1 MKKFVYLTLL
11 ALSVCACG
19 GDDDG
24 PSGNNGGSSGGGSSA
39 TEQVFTGTTTNV
51 TATTATI
58 TCNFSSASSA
68 SALQLGVFYS
78 TERSAVDNYQGV
90 LSLSTIIS
98 GSSYQVELSNLNSN
112 TIYYYRAYMVS
123 GGKTYYGSVNSFTT
137 SQGGQELVSTGD
149 ATDITYWSATV
160 TCSIKNT
167 FFTNYKQLGV
177 RYAESK
183 DALENGYS
191 QWEATSTLTNNT
203 FTVTLTN
210 LAEQTTYYYQA
221 RVTYQNTE
229 YYGEIKSF
237 TTLKNTVD
245 YNGHEYVDLG
255 LPSGTKWATMNVGA
269 SKPEDF
275 GDYYAWGETTTKTSY
290 TEDNYTLQGL
300 TADELVSRGVVNV
313 VNPSSYYPDYILS
326 ASYDVATVKWGS
338 VWRMPT
344 SSEINE
350 LESYTTITNSTQNG
364 VEGFLFTSIRNKN
377 SIFLPAAGYWRES
390 GFFNYSNTSR
400 YPNCY
405 YGVYWSSEL
414 STYDN
419 SKAYRMHMDT
429 YDLKSI
435 GSSSEQRYYG
445 SPVRPVTSY

>member
-1 MKKFVYLTLL
+1 MKKFVYLAFL

-24 PSGNNGGSSGGGSSA
+24 PSGNNGGSNGGGSSA

-78 TERSAVDNYQGV
+78 TERSTIDNYQGV
-90 LSLSTIIS
+90 LSLSTSVS

-137 SQGGQELVSTGD
+137 SQGGLVTTGD

-338 VWRMPT
+338 AWRMPT
-344 SSEINE
+344 SDEINE
-350 LESYTTITNSTQNG
+350 LKRYTTMTQTTQNG
-364 VEGFLFTSIRNKN
+364 VEGFLLTSSRNKKT
-377 SIFLPAAGYWRES
+377 IFFPKAGYLYKS
-390 GFFNYSNTSR
+390 GLYNYGGSF
-400 YPNCY
+400 
-405 YGVYWSSEL
+405 WSSQL
-414 STYDN
+414 NNADYAYHIWLIDN
-419 SKAYRMHMDT
+419 LFYCSGQGERYT
-429 YDLKSI
+429 
-435 GSSSEQRYYG
+435 GSS
-445 SPVRPVTSY
+445 VRPVTSY

>member
-1 MKKFVYLTLL
+1 MKKFVYLAFL

-78 TERSAVDNYQGV
+78 TERSTIDNYQGV
-90 LSLSTIIS
+90 LSLSTS
-98 GSSYQVELSNLNSN
+98 VLGSSYQVELSNLNSN

-123 GGKTYYGSVNSFTT
+123 GGKAYYGSVNSFTT
-137 SQGGQELVSTGD
+137 SQGEQELVSTGD
-149 ATDITYWSATV
+149 ATDITYKSATV
-160 TCSIKNT
+160 TCSIKNLNI
-167 FFTNYKQLGV
+167 TNYKELGV

-191 QWEATSTLTNNT
+191 QKVTTSTLTNNT

-221 RVTYQNTE
+221 CVTYYDTD
-229 YYGEIKSF
+229 YYGVIKSF

-245 YNGHEYVDLG
+245 YNGHAYVDLG

-290 TEDNYTLQGL
+290 TKDNYTWKGL
-300 TADELVSRGVVNV
+300 TTDEFVSRGVVNV

-350 LESYTTITNSTQNG
+350 LESYTTITKKTQNG
-364 VEGFLFTSIRNKN
+364 VPGFLFTSIRNKN
-377 SIFLPAAGYWRES
+377 SIFLPAAGYWDEP
-390 GFFNYSNTSR
+390 GFYLTSS
-400 YPNCY
+400 Y
-405 YGVYWSSEL
+405 YGDIGYYWSSEL
-414 STYDN
+414 NDLNKRDEYSSVIFIADN
-419 SKAYRMHMDT
+419 HIKNILYTGGYRHEGF
-429 YDLKSI
+429 SI
-435 GSSSEQRYYG
+435 
-445 SPVRPVTSY
+445 RPVTSY